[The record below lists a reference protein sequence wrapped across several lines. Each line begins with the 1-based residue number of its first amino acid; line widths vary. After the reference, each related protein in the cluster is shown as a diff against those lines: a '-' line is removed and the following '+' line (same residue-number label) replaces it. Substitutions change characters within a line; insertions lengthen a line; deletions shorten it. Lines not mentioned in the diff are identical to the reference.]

1 MEAVGTPI
9 LILASG
15 SPRRR
20 ELIAAFGLPWQ
31 SQTAD
36 VDETVPAELLPDLV
50 VERLS
55 IRKAHAVRR
64 LGEARPGTVVIGSDT
79 IVVLDGRI
87 LGKPNDREEAYRML
101 RLLAGRKHQV
111 YTGLACLSGVGSS
124 RAASGEAMERMVG
137 PANGREDWS
146 GTAEQRL
153 QGTKPETE
161 ADAAVRGFGEIGRYR
176 VFFDDDGERP
186 DVVVGHTVSEVTFRP
201 MSDEEIWAYIDT
213 EEPLDKAGSYGA
225 QGLGAV
231 FIEKIEG
238 DFYSVMG
245 LPLNLLYQMLLTCGI
260 RPLQRK

>member
-1 MEAVGTPI
+1 MREVETPI

-20 ELIAAFGLPWQ
+20 ELIASFGLPWQ

-36 VDETVPAELLPDLV
+36 VDETVPVELLPDLV

-64 LGEARPGTVVIGSDT
+64 LGEVRPGTVVIGSDT

-87 LGKPNDREEAYRML
+87 LGKPVDREEAYRML
-101 RLLAGRKHQV
+101 RLLAGRKHRV
-111 YTGLACLSGVGSS
+111 YTGLACLSGAGSS
-124 RAASGEAMERMVG
+124 RASSAEAMERMVE
-137 PANGREDWS
+137 PAEVRGGLSGIAAGRQQ
-146 GTAEQRL
+146 A
-153 QGTKPETE
+153 TKPDTASDVAIRE
-161 ADAAVRGFGEIGRYR
+161 FGEVGQYR
-176 VFFDDDGERP
+176 VFLEEDGGLP

-213 EEPLDKAGSYGA
+213 EEPMDKAGSYGA

-238 DFYSVMG
+238 DFYSIMG

-260 RPLQRK
+260 RPLPRK